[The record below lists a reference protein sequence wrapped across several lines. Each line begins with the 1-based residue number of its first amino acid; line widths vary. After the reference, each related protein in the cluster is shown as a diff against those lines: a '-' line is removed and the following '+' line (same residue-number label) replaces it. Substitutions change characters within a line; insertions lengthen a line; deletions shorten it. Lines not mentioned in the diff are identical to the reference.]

1 MQRSVS
7 DLEYASKKRGPRRD
21 KDATSFSVSLGSS
34 CLGRL
39 CWQRSHPQLCRGR
52 PEPGSGSRCA
62 APAQV
67 QRLLKTYQL
76 TERSFATINDHL
88 EARGAMLVIRIWF
101 GLTKVRYPGLTEDR
115 AQLFAPQVPV
125 ASCTGMLREKGPQ
138 YSLAR
143 SHTGLRESRLREFP
157 PLWGRARTA
166 FLGLHTQ
173 ADLFSTSLRAS

>member
-1 MQRSVS
+1 MVGSAGSEAIRSFVAV
-7 DLEYASKKRGPRRD
+7 DL
-21 KDATSFSVSLGSS
+21 
-34 CLGRL
+34 
-39 CWQRSHPQLCRGR
+39 
-52 PEPGSGSRCA
+52 SREA
-62 APAQV
+62 APAAPPLLKF

>member
-1 MQRSVS
+1 MIKLVFLLEEKSAQEVLDQLLPRILSQEVS
-7 DLEYASKKRGPRRD
+7 WLI
-21 KDATSFSVSLGSS
+21 
-34 CLGRL
+34 
-39 CWQRSHPQLCRGR
+39 H
-52 PEPGSGSRCA
+52 
-62 APAQV
+62 
-67 QRLLKTYQL
+67 
-76 TERSFATINDHL
+76 I
-88 EARGAMLVIRIWF
+88 IRNLF
-101 GLTKVRYPGLTEDR
+101 GLKKVRELGLSKNR